1 MPAITTAKWL
11 ATPLAQAIAD
21 EAAAPHSTPLAQA
34 KLFRLLVDGGYSELE
49 IGEMFGQGPEAVCHR
64 LGLLALIPDGQ
75 GLADRRVLP
84 VDLGYYIGCLSP
96 ENQQLMIS
104 RWRTGGFSSSGH
116 AERYACALIRDE
128 NSATRGAAT
137 T

>member
-11 ATPLAQAIAD
+11 PRHLAQAIAD

-34 KLFRLLVDGGYSELE
+34 KLFQLLVDGGYSELE
-49 IGEMFGQGPEAVCHR
+49 IGEMFGQGPETVWHR
-64 LGLLALIPDGQ
+64 LGLLALIPEGR
-75 GLADRRVLP
+75 GLVDRHVLP
-84 VDLGYYIGCLSP
+84 ADLGYYIGCLSP

-104 RWRTGGFSSSGH
+104 RWRSGGFASTNH
-116 AERYACALIRDE
+116 AERYVCALIRDE
-128 NSATRGAAT
+128 TSAIQGAAT